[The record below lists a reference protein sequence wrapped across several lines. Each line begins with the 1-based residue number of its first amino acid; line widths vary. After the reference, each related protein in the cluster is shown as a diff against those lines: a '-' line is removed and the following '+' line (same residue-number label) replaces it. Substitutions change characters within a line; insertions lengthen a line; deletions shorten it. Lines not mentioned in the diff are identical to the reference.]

1 MKSKNYTLNQV
12 ISYKKL
18 PWIITISFFIILL
31 TISTIHHPHWINA
44 EADGMY
50 FLNVGKQ
57 ILSGDAESVKLY
69 DAPVGGPIIYASL
82 ESLLHDGFNIE
93 KTISL
98 LSGTGIVFFSYYII
112 RNFFGAKIALVG
124 QLFVAFSPRLE
135 ILSMTAVN
143 ILLPTFLVFAGLYFL
158 TKERTV
164 LLDYALV
171 GIFLG
176 ASFMIRYQALPILLG
191 VLIFILIRNKKI
203 KTNIGIAAIV
213 LIFFIF
219 AAAPL
224 FAYNL
229 ITYDKL
235 IDSEPNLY
243 PILMNEYKTP
253 QWNEYMVN
261 AIITNES
268 TAIFHDLELFFKN
281 YFHNL
286 FYQNPSTLFNFGTLS
301 NASVIPIIP
310 FIVLIPVFGGVVYLM
325 KLENKKKQ
333 TYGLCIVLL
342 ISISII
348 VGTESPEYLYILLLF
363 PIIFLIFCNH
373 KKIKTNILA
382 LLVIVTIYSLFMAI
396 VPLGSAELVASIWIF
411 IPAMVSLF
419 FVDVIKE
426 IAKKFTANLRIINKT
441 SKYFSIFF
449 IGLILLMNLGVAT
462 KSFENTFYT
471 GTFSSF
477 EDEIFETINGVT
489 LEKQGLEDKI
499 IGNILKEQNGIENSY
514 VIGNSVLPT
523 YYANSKFVFTS
534 FYEGRGGG
542 TMNEFVNQENW
553 SDLELHFSN
562 VNSYPSNREKTQH
575 ENPDYL
581 FFINYYQSA
590 GKTMWCD
597 YPPIHDY
604 VCKNDRIESLEPG
617 NPSIPSNFE
626 TLYYSNETGTVLY
639 KIHHD
644 E

>member
-1 MKSKNYTLNQV
+1 
-12 ISYKKL
+12 
-18 PWIITISFFIILL
+18 
-31 TISTIHHPHWINA
+31 
-44 EADGMY
+44 MY

-57 ILSGDAESVKLY
+57 ILSGDGESVKLF

-98 LSGTGIVFFSYYII
+98 LSATGIVFFSYYII
-112 RNFFGAKIALVG
+112 RNFFSVKIALVG
-124 QLFVAFSPRLE
+124 QLFVAFNPRLE
-135 ILSMTAVN
+135 ILSMSAVN
-143 ILLPTFLVFAGLYFL
+143 TLLPVFLVFAGLYFL

-203 KTNIGIAAIV
+203 KTNIGVAAIV

-235 IDSEPNLY
+235 IDSEPNLF
-243 PILMNEYKTP
+243 PILFNKYQTP
-253 QWNEYMVN
+253 QWHEYMTN
-261 AIITNES
+261 AVITNES

-286 FYQNPSTLFNFGTLS
+286 FYNNPSVLFNFGTLS
-301 NASVIPIIP
+301 NASIIPIIP

-363 PIIFLIFCNH
+363 PIIFLIFYNH
-373 KKIKTNILA
+373 KKIKPNILA
-382 LLVIVTIYSLFMAI
+382 LLVIVTIYSLFMGM
-396 VPLGSAELVASIWIF
+396 VPLSTAEHMFSILIF
-411 IPAMVSLF
+411 IPAMASLF

-426 IAKKFTANLRIINKT
+426 IVKKFTANLHIINKT

-449 IGLILLMNLGVAT
+449 IGLILLMNLGVTT
-462 KSFENTFYT
+462 KSFENIFYT

-477 EDEIFETINGVT
+477 EDEIFETINGVS
-489 LEKQGLEDKI
+489 LEKRGLEEKI

-514 VIGNSVLPT
+514 AIGNNVLPT
-523 YYANSKFVFTS
+523 YYANSKFVYAT
-534 FYEGRGGG
+534 FYEGSGGG
-542 TMNEFVNQENW
+542 TMNEFANQESWNK
-553 SDLELHFSN
+553 LEIYFSN
-562 VNSYPSNREKTQH
+562 VNSNPSIREKIQH
-575 ENPDYL
+575 SIPDYL
-581 FFINYYQSA
+581 FFINHYQGPLGERA
-590 GKTMWCD
+590 C
-597 YPPIHDY
+597 PIGPSLHD
-604 VCKNDRIESLEPG
+604 VCNNDRIESLEPG

-626 TLYYSNETGTVLY
+626 ILYYSNETGTVLY